1 MTAKGAVAPHLAV
14 QLAGRVL
21 LDTAKGN
28 NGGNRQPAT
37 AGTGIM
43 RAKGAVAPHLAVQP
57 AGRVL
62 LDAAKD
68 TAEPNP
74 AAQPVEESP
83 RRPGGVGFETA
94 DDRRE
99 RQRRGTKA
107 AVTSRHS
114 ICPDLPEL
122 CHCRRKDRVVALG
135 AMAADAVRQVML
147 KGGMFMLPPT
157 PDRAHPYGRPPPD
170 AAHDARP
177 KWLDRLRYTLR
188 SRRYSRGTEQTWSSG
203 HRIGT
208 ASPPR
213 PDAGAEEGRTQ
224 APRAKELISCPHNL
238 TMLLQ
243 WKAEGTIA
251 ASAPPIRHQ
260 AIHWRRGR
268 LCVE

>member
-1 MTAKGAVAPHLAV
+1 MTAKGAVAPYLAA

-68 TAEPNP
+68 TAEQHS

-114 ICPDLPEL
+114 ICRDLPKL
-122 CHCRRKDRVVALG
+122 CHCRRKDRVLG
-135 AMAADAVRQVML
+135 SGPMAALRRSPSHAE
-147 KGGMFMLPPT
+147 GGMFMLPPT
-157 PDRAHPYGRPPPD
+157 PDRAHPYGRAPPVLVP
-170 AAHDARP
+170 
-177 KWLDRLRYTLR
+177 RLR
-188 SRRYSRGTEQTWSSG
+188 
-203 HRIGT
+203 
-208 ASPPR
+208 P
-213 PDAGAEEGRTQ
+213 GAD
-224 APRAKELISCPHNL
+224 
-238 TMLLQ
+238 
-243 WKAEGTIA
+243 
-251 ASAPPIRHQ
+251 
-260 AIHWRRGR
+260 
-268 LCVE
+268 